1 VDESKIDIKFAG
13 LSGMKFLMTKIKGS
27 LDMIDS
33 TKLDNIVNQNL
44 EVKGNIAYASLKV
57 FYDTNKDNSF
67 TGYNGA
73 LVKPD
78 HIQSMTNEINIAIG
92 TEFKAMKTN
101 GKSLHKAA
109 VDGKKAV
116 GTEKAQFDDM
126 IKEFIT
132 QIDTFRN
139 QLTDYQDVMNANGNL
154 NTYLNL
160 AKLVAFGISI
170 GILVTIILFL
180 LLMLCTMKNCCH
192 QFSSLFQALLSILKM
207 ILAIIINVVA
217 FITLVAAVAITS
229 GCYVA
234 DKSFND
240 PSFTERFID

>member
-1 VDESKIDIKFAG
+1 
-13 LSGMKFLMTKIKGS
+13 M
-27 LDMIDS
+27 
-33 TKLDNIVNQNL
+33 
-44 EVKGNIAYASLKV
+44 
-57 FYDTNKDNSF
+57 DNSF
-67 TGYNGA
+67 LGINGA
-73 LVKPD
+73 QVKPD
-78 HIQSMTNEINIAIG
+78 HIQFMTNEINIAIG
-92 TEFKAMKTN
+92 TEFKAMQTN

-126 IKEFIT
+126 IKEFIK

-139 QLTDYQDVMNANGNL
+139 QLTDYQKTMNANGKL

-160 AKLVAFGISI
+160 AKLVAFVISL

-180 LLMLCTMKNCCH
+180 LLMLCSMKNCCH

-207 ILAIIINVVA
+207 ILAIIINAVA
-217 FITLVAAVAITS
+217 LITLISAIAITS
-229 GCYVA
+229 GCYIA

-240 PSFTERFID
+240 PSFTERFLD